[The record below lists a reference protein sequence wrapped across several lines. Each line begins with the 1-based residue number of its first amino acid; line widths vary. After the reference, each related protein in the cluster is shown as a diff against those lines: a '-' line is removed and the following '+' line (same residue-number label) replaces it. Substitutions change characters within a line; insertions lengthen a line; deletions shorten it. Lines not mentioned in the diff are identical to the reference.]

1 MKHILIIFTALLFTL
16 SCSKSE
22 SENSI
27 PDCLDKK
34 ISTFKDN
41 LICDRAQVKQY
52 LFQSKTVFV
61 FDNQQCCCDHFSEVM
76 DANCKLMGNLGGIAS
91 LTKINGDDFS
101 KATFVNVVWKSKL

>member
-41 LICDRAQVKQY
+41 LICDRA
-52 LFQSKTVFV
+52 
-61 FDNQQCCCDHFSEVM
+61 H
-76 DANCKLMGNLGGIAS
+76 GIAG
-91 LTKINGDDFS
+91 LTKINGEDFS
-101 KATFVNVVWKSKL
+101 KATFVNVVWKK